1 MVNGQWHLYIS
12 PHFFVAMGH
21 PTSHLSY
28 GMNLSSYLTTHHF
41 SYFFPFPQGHSNGF
55 RTATLKGPRIG
66 WTRWT
71 KHWKSETSSLM
82 GKKHMKKQWW
92 FQSSIVS
99 SNPILGGLSDYIP
112 LYHIIS
118 ALVLIL
124 DVIPSMLLV
133 KSPFITILQLVYQP
147 LVG

>member
-1 MVNGQWHLYIS
+1 
-12 PHFFVAMGH
+12 
-21 PTSHLSY
+21 
-28 GMNLSSYLTTHHF
+28 MNE
-41 SYFFPFPQGHSNGF
+41 
-55 RTATLKGPRIG
+55 TLKG
-66 WTRWT
+66 
-71 KHWKSETSSLM
+71 KDTSSLM
-82 GKKHMKKQWW
+82 GKKHEK
-92 FQSSIVS
+92 SSIVS

>member
-1 MVNGQWHLYIS
+1 MASDTYTS

-21 PTSHLSY
+21 PWASNIPSFIWNESVIISHDPSL
-28 GMNLSSYLTTHHF
+28 F
-41 SYFFPFPQGHSNGF
+41 IFFPIPPGSFLVSEQPRFS
-55 RTATLKGPRIG
+55 PRIG
-66 WTRWT
+66 WT
-71 KHWKSETSSLM
+71 KHWKSDTSSLM
-82 GKKHMKKQWW
+82 GKKHMKQEWW

>member
-1 MVNGQWHLYIS
+1 MKVGHL
-12 PHFFVAMGH
+12 FF
-21 PTSHLSY
+21 
-28 GMNLSSYLTTHHF
+28 N
-41 SYFFPFPQGHSNGF
+41 
-55 RTATLKGPRIG
+55 
-66 WTRWT
+66 
-71 KHWKSETSSLM
+71 
-82 GKKHMKKQWW
+82 GKKHMKKEWW